1 MYDSGFIQLVDFFGT
16 GADAGGPGAPAG
28 GGATPRP
35 ETVKALA
42 EVVSLRNLRREAFP
56 TGTVLF
62 SDLTPNLP
70 ALVLFGV
77 DVEIKFSGH

>member
-1 MYDSGFIQLVDFFGT
+1 MRAAL
-16 GADAGGPGAPAG
+16 APLPA
-28 GGATPRP
+28 AALRLAP
-35 ETVKALA
+35 ETVVALA
-42 EVVSLRNLRREAFP
+42 EVVPLRNLRREAFP

-62 SDLTPNLP
+62 SDLTPDLP